1 LTTIPSV
8 DFDGHLL
15 TNKNAKQSV
24 GTLIYVE
31 RKLGSQNFGALVKSL
46 LPISIRQ
53 HKMPKLR
60 LKSCK
65 QLIVRQGQ
73 LQIRYRKS
81 C

>member
-1 LTTIPSV
+1 M

-15 TNKNAKQSV
+15 TNKNAKRSV
-24 GTLIYVE
+24 RTLIYVE
-31 RKLGSQNFGALVKSL
+31 TKLESQNFRALVKSL
-46 LPISIRQ
+46 LLISIRQ

-73 LQIRYRKS
+73 LQTRYRKS